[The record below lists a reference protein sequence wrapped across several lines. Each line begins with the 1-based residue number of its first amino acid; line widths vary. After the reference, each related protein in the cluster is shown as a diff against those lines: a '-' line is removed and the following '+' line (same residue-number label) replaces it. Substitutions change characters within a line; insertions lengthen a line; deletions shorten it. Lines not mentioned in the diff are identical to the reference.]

1 MKGNRAFTLVEM
13 LAVVV
18 ILAILVGLIV
28 PSVSGYIAEGKKE
41 YNISLKKQLL
51 LAGKN

>member
-28 PSVSGYIAEGKKE
+28 PSVSGYIAEGK
-41 YNISLKKQLL
+41 NIIYL
-51 LAGKN
+51 